1 MNTGRPA
8 VPPRTAGKRCGMGCS
23 RGDAYPQ
30 AALETTPAIQ
40 HTAANS
46 LAPSAT
52 PTRRGHT
59 WLRDGFSPKGD
70 TLNIDIQVFALQSWD
85 FRRELE
91 TLLE

>member
-70 TLNIDIQVFALQSWD
+70 TLNIDIQVLHFNLGISGGNWKHY
-85 FRRELE
+85 
-91 TLLE
+91 